1 MCLNQRE
8 DVRDEFV
15 DQMRRSSS
23 CCSITKLM
31 SARSQRTK
39 PVTLPRR
46 RLMLSASNAS
56 DSQKPRAASSRRRRI
71 RSRAPFLQTS
81 KRAFFDSI
89 INFFCGIL
97 YCFRMCLQARAFLQD
112 FSTLSNS
119 FSGARFLNI
128 FYFCKRNHFC
138 KQTNEV
144 FFKITH

>member
-15 DQMRRSSS
+15 DRMRRSSS

-39 PVTLPRR
+39 LVTLPRR

-89 INFFCGIL
+89 INFFVGFCIVFV
-97 YCFRMCLQARAFLQD
+97 CVCKRVQTHQTARNRMQPAAAVAALAVECL
-112 FSTLSNS
+112 
-119 FSGARFLNI
+119 
-128 FYFCKRNHFC
+128 FCKRA
-138 KQTNEV
+138 NER
-144 FFKITH
+144 FFN